1 MKTSIH
7 FDCSSGIS
15 GDMAVAALIDLGVD
29 KECLI
34 KALNSIDAGGY
45 DIKISNVIKSDT
57 PCCDFD
63 VILDSDHENHD
74 HDMEYLHGNGEVKLP
89 HEHYHRNLNDIKI
102 IINSADIRQGAK
114 SLACRIFEILAEAE
128 AKAHGTT
135 VEQVHFHEVGAID
148 SIIDIIAFAYCFD
161 SIGIND
167 VIIPCLYD
175 GVGTVRCQHGIL
187 QIPVPAVKNIAKSN
201 NIELKITDIQGEL
214 VTPTGCAI
222 AAAVKTD
229 ATLPDGYKIRKIG
242 CGAGKR
248 DYKSSGILKAY
259 IIEH

>member
-1 MKTSIH
+1 MKKSIY

-29 KECLI
+29 KIGLI

-45 DIKISNVIKSDT
+45 DIKISNVIKSNT
-57 PCCDFD
+57 PCCDFN

-89 HEHYHRNLNDIKI
+89 HEHYHRNLNDINK
-102 IINSADIRQGAK
+102 IINSADISQGAK

-135 VEQVHFHEVGAID
+135 VERVHFHEVGAID
-148 SIIDIIAFAYCFD
+148 SIIDINAFAYCFD
-161 SIGIND
+161 SIGINN

-187 QIPVPAVKNIAKSN
+187 QIPVPAVKNISKSN
-201 NIELKITDIQGEL
+201 DIKLKITEIQGEL

-222 AAAVKTD
+222 AAAIKTD
-229 ATLPDGYKIRKIG
+229 ATLPNSYKICKIG

>member
-1 MKTSIH
+1 
-7 FDCSSGIS
+7 
-15 GDMAVAALIDLGVD
+15 MAVAALIDLCVNKDG
-29 KECLI
+29 LI
-34 KALNSIDAGGY
+34 KALNSINAGGY
-45 DIKISNVIKSDT
+45 DIKISKVTKSNT

-63 VILDSDHENHD
+63 VILDSEHENHD
-74 HDMEYLHGNGEVKLP
+74 HDMEYLHGNGEIKLP
-89 HEHYHRNLNDIKI
+89 HEHYYRNLNDIKI
-102 IINSADIRQGAK
+102 IINSANISQGAK
-114 SLACRIFEILAEAE
+114 SLAGRIFEILAAAE

-175 GVGTVRCQHGIL
+175 GMGTVRCQHGIL
-187 QIPVPAVKNIAKSN
+187 QIPVPAVRNIAKSN
-201 NIELKITDIQGEL
+201 DIELKITEIKGEL

-222 AAAVKTD
+222 AAAVKTCN
-229 ATLPDGYKIRKIG
+229 TLPDSYKICKIG

-248 DYKSSGILKAY
+248 DYKSSGVLKTY
-259 IIEH
+259 IIEY